1 MYCVFEEDFQV
12 GFRSRIM
19 PHLGQSPGVADSTPG
34 HIGQKNFAPDEGW
47 IASEESCSWP
57 PQQDLAFTGSG
68 SGSGRGEGLRRGLI
82 RPLLFQ
88 FGDIFCRICFEFL
101 DARITAQ
108 TNIGSFV
115 VQDDGVAHVPQLFT
129 GNDTGA

>member
-1 MYCVFEEDFQV
+1 
-12 GFRSRIM
+12 M

-68 SGSGRGEGLRRGLI
+68 SGSGRGESQQELISFLQSQTRGESRLV
-82 RPLLFQ
+82 
-88 FGDIFCRICFEFL
+88 
-101 DARITAQ
+101 AREKTPPD
-108 TNIGSFV
+108 V
-115 VQDDGVAHVPQLFT
+115 KV
-129 GNDTGA
+129 